1 MAACTGQKVF
11 SLLRSQ
17 PTSLSGAAYVRKR
30 FMASAGQGSKN
41 TRDTKKTP
49 PSAGSTGSSAPP
61 VQPKANVS
69 GATEGYKVKE
79 YFEHNPY
86 SFYDIHA
93 DMSKLRMPQPSSR
106 K

>member
-1 MAACTGQKVF
+1 MAAYTGRNAF
-11 SLLRSQ
+11 CLLRSRHFCG
-17 PTSLSGAAYVRKR
+17 PSGAAPVVKR
-30 FMASAGQGSKN
+30 FMSSAGQGSKSN
-41 TRDTKKTP
+41 QDTKKPP
-49 PSAGSTGSSAPP
+49 PSAGSKSAPP
-61 VQPKANVS
+61 VQPNVS

-79 YFEHNPY
+79 YFEHNLY